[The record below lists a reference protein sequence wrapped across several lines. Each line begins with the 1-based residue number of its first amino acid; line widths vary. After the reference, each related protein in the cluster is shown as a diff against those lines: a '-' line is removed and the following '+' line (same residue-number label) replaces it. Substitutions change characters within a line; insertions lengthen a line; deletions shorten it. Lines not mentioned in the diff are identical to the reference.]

1 MMRKFWVIFGFCAAF
16 WAASPQADEEYDPA
30 VYPEL
35 AENEARANEG
45 LPPLQAPVPASMAQ
59 TSLSP
64 TRNGSVID
72 APRFVEEADMNFDDV
87 GNALGEEESGSAAP
101 GRYSDAAEIAG
112 AAESADGRRA

>member
-45 LPPLQAPVPASMAQ
+45 LPPLQAPVPD
-59 TSLSP
+59 
-64 TRNGSVID
+64 ID
-72 APRFVEEADMNFDDV
+72 RICDRV
-87 GNALGEEESGSAAP
+87 
-101 GRYSDAAEIAG
+101 
-112 AAESADGRRA
+112 